1 LLQVRKASQEALIQT
16 VRTKCLSEGN

>member
-1 LLQVRKASQEALIQT
+1 LLQVRKASQEALIQI